1 MENKIL
7 SCAILLNGDS
17 PRDIRLQYGM
27 IERMIGRFESDG
39 TLDNDEFSL
48 IVEEVANNQPV
59 SVKHGRKIILQS

>member
-48 IVEEVANNQPV
+48 IVE
-59 SVKHGRKIILQS
+59 